1 MVCPL
6 VVTVTG
12 PDTVLIDGVV
22 ATQYDLQKI
31 DAIAKTYAK
40 NVVLQVR
47 VRTPVQI
54 QIATVIAELNR
65 TAMNQLG
72 VSYGGLEPGN
82 IGTNSSA
89 ITPFV
94 FNFGLVNGDTALQ
107 ILVARLQLL
116 EQRNAAKTLANP
128 RLSVLEGQTARLLVG
143 GQVPIPTVSTNG
155 QTTVT
160 FYPFGVKLEFKPIVQ
175 PDTPITLDMLTEV
188 SNLDF
193 ANSVTATGFSY
204 PTIDTRRVETVVSLR
219 PGEFLAIGGLLQRTD
234 SKLVQ
239 KIPILG
245 DIPILGALFRSTSFQ
260 RGESELVI
268 FVTPNIVTPTTS
280 IPALPQAPS
289 PDTLNP

>member
-1 MVCPL
+1 M
-6 VVTVTG
+6 
-12 PDTVLIDGVV
+12 
-22 ATQYDLQKI
+22 
-31 DAIAKTYAK
+31 
-40 NVVLQVR
+40 
-47 VRTPVQI
+47 
-54 QIATVIAELNR
+54 
-65 TAMNQLG
+65 
-72 VSYGGLEPGN
+72 
-82 IGTNSSA
+82 
-89 ITPFV
+89 
-94 FNFGLVNGDTALQ
+94 
-107 ILVARLQLL
+107 
-116 EQRNAAKTLANP
+116 
-128 RLSVLEGQTARLLVG
+128 
-143 GQVPIPTVSTNG
+143 
-155 QTTVT
+155 
-160 FYPFGVKLEFKPIVQ
+160 EFKPVVQ

-245 DIPILGALFRSTSFQ
+245 DIPILGALFRSTNFQ